1 MSSDK
6 PLGQL
11 SGDEVAALAFA
22 ARRQI
27 TRWSNR
33 PDLQPRKQAQRA
45 ALIRAVRVL
54 GDKAFVAGCEL
65 HRLSDRSDGD

>member
-1 MSSDK
+1 MNE
-6 PLGQL
+6 PPRRL

-33 PDLQPRKQAQRA
+33 PDLQPRKQAQRT

-65 HRLSDRSDGD
+65 HSLSDRSDGS

>member
-1 MSSDK
+1 MSSDE
-6 PLGQL
+6 PPRQL

-22 ARRQI
+22 ARRQV
-27 TRWSNR
+27 TRWSSR

-65 HRLSDRSDGD
+65 HRMSDRSDGN